1 MIWCDA
7 VDSNS
12 YRLCAVNLLYM
23 GISSSWQV
31 TDGANAIV
39 LGKLGDIQSPLAIIG
54 GNCALQGF
62 DYEGKDQFWT
72 VQAKLSLADHTPETP
87 DLMTSLLVKMIM
99 L

>member
-1 MIWCDA
+1 M
-7 VDSNS
+7 
-12 YRLCAVNLLYM
+12 Y

-39 LGKLGDIQSPLAIIG
+39 LGKLGDIQSSLAIIG

-72 VQAKLSLADHTPETP
+72 VQAKLSLAHHTPETP
-87 DLMTSLLVKMIM
+87 DLTASFLVQTILL
-99 L
+99 